1 MEEEKNSKSKCI
13 LRVFY
18 DFEKGA
24 YHWDF
29 GEHRI
34 GCFQLVGILHAV
46 QTDITDYN
54 ANISEEIFPEK

>member
-1 MEEEKNSKSKCI
+1 MVEGEYPKAKCI

-24 YHWDF
+24 YFWDF
-29 GEHRI
+29 GEHKI

-46 QTDITDYN
+46 QTDMVDAN
-54 ANISEEIFPEK
+54 AQVSNGKFGEE